1 MGQLIDSHCHLHQP
15 WFDDLSNVIKNA
27 KQNNVTKIINCASD
41 PQHYSQVIES
51 SKYDEIFVTI
61 GLQPT
66 LAEQYSNSKIIENTI
81 IQSDK
86 IVGVGEVGLDYY
98 WVTDPKIREL
108 QKRLFI
114 DCIGLANK
122 LELPIITHTRKAES
136 DSLDLL
142 EKHAE
147 VPVLLHSFDGNLKEV
162 KRAMDL
168 GYIISVPT
176 IVTRRKNRRKT
187 AIRAGLDNIILESD
201 SPFCT
206 TSEDIKLNEPKYILD
221 AAKYLSKLFEIDLKE
236 ISNITTFN
244 STKFHKI

>member
-1 MGQLIDSHCHLHQP
+1 MIVIAIYTNLGLMICLM
-15 WFDDLSNVIKNA
+15 LSKTL

-108 QKRLFI
+108 QKIIYRL
-114 DCIGLANK
+114 
-122 LELPIITHTRKAES
+122 
-136 DSLDLL
+136 
-142 EKHAE
+142 
-147 VPVLLHSFDGNLKEV
+147 
-162 KRAMDL
+162 
-168 GYIISVPT
+168 YW
-176 IVTRRKNRRKT
+176 
-187 AIRAGLDNIILESD
+187 
-201 SPFCT
+201 
-206 TSEDIKLNEPKYILD
+206 
-221 AAKYLSKLFEIDLKE
+221 LSQ
-236 ISNITTFN
+236 
-244 STKFHKI
+244 